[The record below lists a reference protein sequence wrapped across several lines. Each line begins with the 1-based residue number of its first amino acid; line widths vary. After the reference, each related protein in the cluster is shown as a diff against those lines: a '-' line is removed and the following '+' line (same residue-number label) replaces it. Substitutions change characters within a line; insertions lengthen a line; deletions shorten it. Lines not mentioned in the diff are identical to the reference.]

1 MPAPPN
7 QSRPNA
13 LRDLIIS
20 VIWIVVSLV
29 FLNVDRSRIA
39 SFHAAGSHVPVMR
52 WLQVPIWAGMLVFWV
67 RNGWKSWQHFRANDS
82 GSR

>member
-1 MPAPPN
+1 MPSRPAEP
-7 QSRPNA
+7 RPNA

-20 VIWIVVSLV
+20 VIWIVVCVL

-39 SFHAAGSHVPVMR
+39 SLHAAGSHVPVMR
-52 WLQVPIWAGMLVFWV
+52 WLQIPIWAGMFVFWV
-67 RNGWKSWQHFRANDS
+67 RNGWRSWHRFRANDS